1 MNGSS
6 VALQESP
13 DPRPAREDLGAIADV
28 CERAA
33 AGDLEARIVGMGAEG
48 DLGRVCRAINAM
60 LDLAD
65 SFAREAS
72 AAMEE
77 CSRDRFHRP
86 ILLRG
91 LKGAYRKSAAVIN
104 AAGSKMRDSSEQI
117 RFVGRLAAQNAESV
131 TTVAAACRELSASS
145 SEISRLTADSA
156 RLTQSAVG
164 EVAQATEAVAAMSD
178 AVRKVD
184 GILGLIVK
192 VAEQTN
198 LLALNAT
205 IEAARAA
212 EHGKGFAVVATEV
225 KELSRST
232 GDATGEIAQ
241 QVQRMQEAA
250 HRVALAIQGIH
261 DSIAQIDDGAAA
273 VAHALA
279 GEAEATADI
288 DRMIAEVSE
297 NTSRV
302 SSRIGGVRAARA
314 GA

>member
-1 MNGSS
+1 MSQS
-6 VALQESP
+6 AVALDQP
-13 DPRPAREDLGAIADV
+13 PAAWGRGDLGAIADV

-33 AGDLEARIVGMGAEG
+33 AGDLEARIVGVDAEG

-60 LDLAD
+60 LDVAD
-65 SFAREAS
+65 SFVREAS

-104 AAGSKMRDSSEQI
+104 GAGSKMRDSSDQI
-117 RFVGRLAAQNAESV
+117 RFVGRLAAQNAASV
-131 TTVAAACRELSASS
+131 TSVAAVCRSLSASS
-145 SEISRLTADSA
+145 SEISRVTAESA

-164 EVAQATEAVAAMSD
+164 EVALATEAVAAMND

-184 GILGLIVK
+184 GILALIVK

-232 GDATGEIAQ
+232 GQATGEIAR
-241 QVQRMQEAA
+241 QVERMQGAA
-250 HRVALAIQGIH
+250 QRVALSIRGIH
-261 DSIAQIDDGAAA
+261 QSVAQIDDGAAA
-273 VAHALA
+273 IARALVE
-279 GEAEATADI
+279 EARATADI
-288 DRMIAEVSE
+288 DRMITEVAE
-297 NTSRV
+297 NTSQV
-302 SSRIGGVRAARA
+302 SNRIGGVRAARA

>member
-1 MNGSS
+1 MTGSS
-6 VALQESP
+6 GALQKSV
-13 DPRPAREDLGAIADV
+13 DPCARVDLRTIADV

-33 AGDLEARIVGMGAEG
+33 AGDLEARIVDVSDAG

-65 SFAREAS
+65 SFVREAS
-72 AAMEE
+72 AAMKE

-104 AAGSKMRDSSEQI
+104 SAGSKMRDNSEQL
-117 RFVGRLAAQNAESV
+117 RFAGRLAAQNAESV
-131 TTVAAACRELSASS
+131 TTVATACRELSASS
-145 SEISRLTADSA
+145 TEISRLTADSA

-164 EVAQATEAVAAMSD
+164 EVQLATEAVAAMDD
-178 AVRKVD
+178 AMRKVD
-184 GILGLIVK
+184 GILSLIVK

-205 IEAARAA
+205 IEAVRAA

-232 GDATGEIAQ
+232 GQATDEISAQ
-241 QVQRMQEAA
+241 VARMQEAA
-250 HRVALAIQGIH
+250 QRVALAIRGIH
-261 DSIAQIDDGAAA
+261 QSVAQIDDGAAA
-273 VAHALA
+273 VARALVQ
-279 GEAEATADI
+279 EARATADI

-302 SSRIGGVRAARA
+302 STRIGGVRAARA
-314 GA
+314 SA